1 MRKLLLTFAMSM
13 LVCLTIQAQNR
24 TVTGR
29 VVDETGQPL
38 PQATVLEKGTSNGT
52 STDTDGRF
60 SLQISQTGS
69 TLIFRFLGYTS
80 LEEVV
85 GNRTTI
91 NVTMQPEVTNAGEVV
106 VVGYGTQKAEAVT
119 GSVGVLDASKIEQVP
134 MTSFEQSLQG
144 NIAGLQST
152 GIDGSPGGN
161 TQIRIRGI
169 GSITA
174 SSEPLY
180 VIDGI
185 PVQSGDVTQLNS
197 NGGRSGNVMASINPN
212 DIESVSVLKD
222 AASTAIYGS
231 RGANGVILI
240 TTKSGKAGQARID
253 LSTLVGFNSVASN
266 NLLQPLNRE
275 QYTQLFIEGYTNDG
289 VSLAQAQQNLTDRF
303 SQLTDPLTGQ
313 PTDTNWLDAVTRT
326 GITQS
331 YNLSARGGSDNGKLN
346 YFFSGSYFDQESHII
361 GTDFERLSGRV
372 NLDFKANDNISFTN
386 NLSVGSF
393 DQNGMV
399 DGSAWANPLYNA
411 YLLSPLIPIRDAQ
424 GRFNAEHRNY
434 YPMGGNN
441 PVGALSGDD
450 LRLTQQLRVTD
461 NFAINIKFA
470 NDFTFRSQYNFDVIT
485 VDEQQYKNR
494 RYGDGRNIGGFA
506 QVSTLLDRNLVTTQ
520 TLQWGKTLG
529 GVHNLDALVGYEAQ
543 SSNRNTTYG
552 FGQEF
557 PNDKLR
563 NLASAAA
570 SYDASATKTEYTFAS
585 LFSRIN
591 YDYDGKYFAS
601 ASIRRDGSSRFGA
614 DNRYG
619 TFYSVGAGWTL
630 SEESFLENVSFIDFA
645 KLRTSYGVTGNAAI
659 GNFPSVGLYGYGQD
673 YDGTPG
679 GGPTQIANPAL
690 TWEQSKSFNVG
701 LDFELFG
708 RVSGTVEYFNRES
721 EDLLLNVP
729 ISRTTGFTSLL
740 QNFGDMENKGVELT
754 LNYQVMNSSDF
765 TLDFGFNI
773 TWLDNTLTRLNE
785 PFTSGT
791 KRREEGR
798 DFQSYYLF
806 GWAGVDQSN
815 GDPLWYTDETE
826 TETTNNVNNAVR
838 YFQDKSATPDF
849 FGGFNIN
856 ASYKNLTLTT
866 QFNFSSGNYI
876 YDANGR
882 FIHGDG
888 RLTPRS
894 TTVWAFENRW
904 VPGKTDALLPLHDWG
919 DRKGGQTANSTRYLH
934 DASNIRL
941 RNVTLAY
948 DFQDDVLSFLNVR
961 SLRAYVRGTNLLTL
975 TKEKDLFLDPEQAIN
990 GVAGGL
996 TPAIKTVSL
1005 GIDVGF

>member
-1 MRKLLLTFAMSM
+1 MRKLLLTFAMSA
-13 LVCLTIQAQNR
+13 LVGICLQAQDR
-24 TVTGR
+24 TVSGR
-29 VVDETGQPL
+29 VVDETGEPL
-38 PQATVLEKGTSNGT
+38 PQASVFVKGTTAGT
-52 STDTDGRF
+52 STNMDGTY
-60 SLQISQTGS
+60 SLTVPASGEI
-69 TLIFRFLGYTS
+69 LIFRFLGYTTV
-80 LEEVV
+80 EEQI
-85 GNRTTI
+85 GNRTVI
-91 NVTMQPEVTNAGEVV
+91 NLTMQPDVQSAGEVV

-134 MTSFEQSLQG
+134 MTSFEQTLQG

-152 GIDGSPGGN
+152 GIDGAPGAN

-197 NGGRSGNVMASINPN
+197 NGNRSGNVMASLNPN
-212 DIESVSVLKD
+212 DIETVTVLKD

-240 TTKSGKAGQARID
+240 TTKRGKTGKPQID
-253 LSTLVGFNSVASN
+253 VSSLVGFNSVASS
-266 NLLQPLNRE
+266 NLLQPLSAD
-275 QYTQLFIEGYTNDG
+275 QYTQLFIEGYTNNG

-303 SQLTDPLTGQ
+303 QQLTDPTTGL
-313 PTDTNWLDAVTRT
+313 PTNTNWLDAVTRT
-326 GITQS
+326 GMTQS
-331 YNLSARGGSDNGKLN
+331 HNLSARGGTEKMT
-346 YFFSGSYFDQESHII
+346 YFFSGSYFNQESHII
-361 GTDFERLSGRV
+361 GSDFERLSGRV
-372 NLDFKANDNISFTN
+372 NLTFKANDNISFSN
-386 NLSVGSF
+386 NLSIGSF

-424 GRFNAEHRNY
+424 GRFNADHRNY
-434 YPMGGNN
+434 FPMGGNN

-461 NFAINIKFA
+461 NFAVNVKFA

-485 VDEQQYKNR
+485 VDETQYKNR

-506 QVSTLLDRNLVTTQ
+506 QVSTLLDRNLVATQ
-520 TLQWGKTLG
+520 TLQYGKTLG
-529 GVHNLDALVGYEAQ
+529 GVHNIDVLTGYESQ
-543 SSNRNTTYG
+543 KSTRNTTYG

-585 LFSRIN
+585 FFARAN
-591 YDYDGKYFAS
+591 YDYNGKYFAS

-614 DNRYG
+614 NNRYG
-619 TFYSVGAGWTL
+619 TFYSVGAGWTI
-630 SEESFLENVSFIDFA
+630 SEESFLKDGGIIDFA
-645 KLRTSYGVTGNAAI
+645 KLRTSYGVTGNAGI

-673 YDGTPG
+673 YDGIPG
-679 GGPTQIANPAL
+679 GGPVQIANPEL
-690 TWEQSKSFNVG
+690 TWEKSINFNVG
-701 LDFELFG
+701 LDFELLG
-708 RVSGTVEYFNRES
+708 KLSGTVEYFQRES

-729 ISRTTGFTSLL
+729 ISRTTGFNSLL
-740 QNFGDMENKGVELT
+740 QNFGDMKNEGWEFT
-754 LNYQVMNSSDF
+754 LNYQALNTSDW
-765 TLDFGFNI
+765 TLDVGFNI
-773 TWLDNTLTRLNE
+773 TALENTITNLNE
-785 PFTSGT
+785 PYTNGT
-791 KRREEGR
+791 KRLEEGR
-798 DFQSYYLF
+798 DIQSYFLF

-815 GDPLWYTDETE
+815 GDPLWFTDETE
-826 TETTNNVNNAVR
+826 TETTNNVNNAER
-838 YFQDKSATPDF
+838 YFQEKSATPDF

-856 ASYKNLTLTT
+856 ATYKNFSLTT

-904 VPGKTDALLPLHDWG
+904 TPGKTDALLPQHVWG
-919 DRKGGQTANSTRYLH
+919 DRKGGQTANSTRYLL
-934 DASNIRL
+934 DASYMRL

-948 DFQDDVLSFLNVR
+948 KFDDSVLSFLKVR
-961 SLRAYVRGTNLLTL
+961 SLRAYVRGTNLWTI
-975 TKEKDLFLDPEQAIN
+975 TKDKDLFLDPEQAIN

-996 TPAIKTVSL
+996 TPAIRTVSL
-1005 GIDVGF
+1005 GVDIGF